1 MNTKLKLTLIALVS
15 IASISTIGLTLIH
28 TSKDSIHT
36 NEVYYASPTTS
47 QSEAPSSEATVSDE
61 TSIDEASI
69 DKDYYSSQ
77 CQTVIKQYFDI
88 DISTEA
94 YNIEVTLIDKD
105 FIDKKYQKNKEDLQ
119 HQVDNNEI
127 SQEDMDSILEA
138 YEWNY
143 NDSLTQLD
151 TFGTPYI
158 QCRVEPKSHEH
169 PAYSVDFRAD
179 NQKLILIFLHGLSNS
194 IDNIPTATEQEI
206 TQIGVDFIKAHQLEG
221 IQTPKLEYISMGTN
235 PFVYFTDENDPSKR
249 AALLVNPT
257 SQKVFTFYL
266 EVYADFM
273 MNH

>member
-36 NEVYYASPTTS
+36 NEIYYASPTTS

-88 DISTEA
+88 DISTET
-94 YNIEVTLIDKD
+94 YNIEVKLVDKDSIDKD
-105 FIDKKYQKNKEDLQ
+105 YQNNKEDLQ
-119 HQVDNNEI
+119 RRMDDSDI
-127 SQEDMDSILEA
+127 PQEDMDSLLEA
-138 YEWNY
+138 YEWSY
-143 NDSLTQLD
+143 NESLTKLD

-158 QCRVEPKSHEH
+158 QCSVEPKSHEH
-169 PAYSVDFRAD
+169 PAYSVNFRAD
-179 NQKLILIFLHGLSNS
+179 NQKLILIFLHGLSNP
-194 IDNIPTATEQEI
+194 IENIPTATEEEI
-206 TQIGVDFIKAHQLEG
+206 TQIGVDFINAHQLEG

-235 PFVYFTDENDPSKR
+235 PFVYFTDENEPSKR

-257 SQKVFTFYL
+257 SQKVFAFYL
-266 EVYADFM
+266 EVWADYM
-273 MNH
+273 MEH